1 MKKAILDLT
10 GCQNIFD
17 LHQRIKTSLDFPDHY
32 GKNWDAFWDCINRD
46 CEAEYVTVIGTK
58 SVSDNLKRDIEI
70 MIELLED
77 NKLFWANATHWNF
90 DYEIVD

>member
-10 GCQNIFD
+10 GCQNMFD

-32 GKNWDAFWDCINRD
+32 GQNWSAFWDCISAD

-58 SVSDNLKRDIEI
+58 TVPENLKPAIRKMVEI
-70 MIELLED
+70 LEKNKRFWEKFD
-77 NKLFWANATHWNF
+77 NSF
-90 DYEIVD
+90 DYEIAD